1 MDLIVFILV
10 NLLGV
15 LICSFLLTLIS
26 SEKTNN
32 FIEKIPSLIRCF
44 LVPIYAFIVLA
55 LCEAVLRFAT
65 EGLSIFWSNQD
76 GEFNILIT
84 GYILIPLIGAY
95 GLAWGSYLM
104 APYYKVNT
112 VILIGGAYM
121 LYIMN
126 VFLIGGFASDVIV
139 ERITQSNEVSLF
151 SSLLITSFTAL
162 GVWLGVRS
170 AKNNS
175 FWAFMN

>member
-1 MDLIVFILV
+1 MELIIFILV

-26 SEKTNN
+26 SEKINIL
-32 FIEKIPSLIRCF
+32 IENIPSFIRWL

-84 GYILIPLIGAY
+84 GYILIPLFGAY
-95 GLAWGSYLM
+95 GLTWGSYLM
-104 APYYKVNT
+104 APSYKVNA
-112 VILIGGAYM
+112 VILIGGAYT
-121 LYIMN
+121 LYIVY
-126 VFLIGGFASDVIV
+126 VFLIGGFTSDVIV
-139 ERITQSNEVSLF
+139 ERITQSNEVSSF
-151 SSLLITSFTAL
+151 SSLLISSFTVL
-162 GVWLGVRS
+162 GVWLGIRS
-170 AKNNS
+170 AQNNS
-175 FWAFMN
+175 FWTFMK

>member
-1 MDLIVFILV
+1 M
-10 NLLGV
+10 
-15 LICSFLLTLIS
+15 
-26 SEKTNN
+26 
-32 FIEKIPSLIRCF
+32 
-44 LVPIYAFIVLA
+44 
-55 LCEAVLRFAT
+55 
-65 EGLSIFWSNQD
+65 
-76 GEFNILIT
+76 
-84 GYILIPLIGAY
+84 IGAY